1 LATNYAKISA
11 MPKFGKVFFGIKV
24 NRPFDVLAV
33 APEAK
38 VYKFL
43 AEAYR
48 MFFFFFQERGIYNVN
63 FILAAVVYFLNVFHS
78 LQFW

>member
-1 LATNYAKISA
+1 

-48 MFFFFFQERGIYNVN
+48 MFFFFKKEAYTMLTSYLPLLSISLLY
-63 FILAAVVYFLNVFHS
+63 FILFNFGRVYETG
-78 LQFW
+78 